1 MEKEKIFNQSSKR
14 DIINIGLNGE
24 AETERMLSNLAPTPF
39 ILNGK
44 KYASVEGFWQGL
56 KFPDEEKRN
65 EIAKLWGV
73 EAKKAGNK
81 AEKSNEF
88 EYQGKKF
95 QAGSEKH
102 QDLIKQAIKAKLEQN
117 SHVLDLLLATGNK
130 KITHILINPQT
141 GYVHPDSQTIPGKKF
156 CQILM
161 NLRKEYK
168 LKRSKKPIFLNLI
181 SFKKCPV
188 NTISIALAGSATPT

>member
-1 MEKEKIFNQSSKR
+1 MKKEGELNQLENKSKET
-14 DIINIGLNGE
+14 INIGLWSKT
-24 AETERMLSNLAPTPF
+24 ETERMLSNLAYTPF
-39 ILNGK
+39 KLNDK
-44 KYASVEGFWQGL
+44 IYNSVEGFWQGL

-95 QAGSEKH
+95 QVGSEEH
-102 QDLIKQAIKAKLEQN
+102 QDLIRQAIKVKLEQN
-117 SHVLDLLLATGNK
+117 PHVLDLLLATGNK

-141 GYVHPDSQTIPGKKF
+141 GHVHPDSQTIPGKIF
-156 CQILM
+156 CQFLM
-161 NLRKEYK
+161 DLREEFRKNK
-168 LKRSKKPIFLNLI
+168 II
-181 SFKKCPV
+181 
-188 NTISIALAGSATPT
+188 